1 MAEAIGLSP
10 IKCRFESDSDYNA
23 EVANREMV
31 DLLLLESSNLESS
44 SLSLGTMDGLSMVRH
59 VVLKTTIRCNSRG
72 FDTSALRKGIDSL
85 EKPEL

>member
-1 MAEAIGLSP
+1 
-10 IKCRFESDSDYNA
+10 
-23 EVANREMV
+23 
-31 DLLLLESSNLESS
+31 
-44 SLSLGTMDGLSMVRH
+44 MDGLSMVRH